1 MTSQTPSGGV
11 QGLPTSNMALVSLI
25 AGILG
30 LSVPILGSI
39 VAAVTGQMARRE
51 IRESAGTLGGDGL
64 VTAGLVMGWIGI
76 GLAVATGFVSVGS
89 LLRSL
94 SVLRYSP
101 RPARLPVSCRSCW
114 FWSKKS

>member
-30 LSVPILGSI
+30 LSIFPILGSI
-39 VAAVTGQMARRE
+39 VAVITGQMARRE

-64 VTAGLVMGWIGI
+64 ATAGLVMGWIGI
-76 GLAVATGFVSVGS
+76 ALAVLGLCIGGVFFAVPFCIAIFAAASEAS
-89 LLRSL
+89 SALPLLL
-94 SVLRYSP
+94 ALV
-101 RPARLPVSCRSCW
+101 
-114 FWSKKS
+114 